1 MKYSKNNMFLLKFIN
16 ENPGLTQLEIV
27 EKTKISKSGVSIFV
41 KNAKKENYILEI
53 KKEKKVKIHPTKFGK
68 DLVLK
73 NMVKDLIG
81 RL

>member
-1 MKYSKNNMFLLKFIN
+1 MKESRSNMFLLKFIN

-53 KKEKKVKIHPTKFGK
+53 KKEKKVKIHPTKLGK
-68 DLVLK
+68 DIMLK
-73 NMVKDLIG
+73 SIVNDLIG

>member
-1 MKYSKNNMFLLKFIN
+1 MKESRSNMFLLKFIN

-41 KNAKKENYILEI
+41 KNDKKENYILQI

-68 DLVLK
+68 DIILK
-73 NMVKDLIG
+73 SIVKDLIG